1 MALPHGKGLKTEALC
16 FTAHSTK
23 QKRMGKAPIADRY
36 PGIPAFCAWDEL
48 LGLGNWLFAFGCD
61 NSTIATG
68 WQVKDFK
75 QQYSSQCRQGRRK
88 NLSSQTIWQ
97 NYEKL
102 RFERAFGLCLG
113 RCVDALLSRPRGVL
127 SA

>member
-1 MALPHGKGLKTEALC
+1 MALPHGKGLKTAALC

-23 QKRMGKAPIADRY
+23 QKLMRKAPIAYGY

-75 QQYSSQCRQGRRK
+75 QRYSSQCRQGRRK
-88 NLSSQTIWQ
+88 KLSSQTRIESGKTM
-97 NYEKL
+97 NNSDLNE
-102 RFERAFGLCLG
+102 
-113 RCVDALLSRPRGVL
+113 LLDSVWADVL
-127 SA
+127 TLF